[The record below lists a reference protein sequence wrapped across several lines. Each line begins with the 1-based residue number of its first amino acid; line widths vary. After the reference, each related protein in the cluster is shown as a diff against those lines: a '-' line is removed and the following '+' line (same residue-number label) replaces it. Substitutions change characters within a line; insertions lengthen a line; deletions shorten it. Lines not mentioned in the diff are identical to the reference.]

1 MNAAGTNI
9 TGALIGSLL
18 GAVIGCA
25 AWVGVGYATGY
36 QLGIVAVGVGLAVGI
51 GAAMGAKGRAGTA
64 GGIVA
69 AVVAMLSIVVARY
82 IVIQV
87 EITQQIEEAR
97 AEFGDEI
104 PDSSDDAYWTAFIA
118 DQIITEREKAGET
131 VEWDWE
137 SEEDEEEW
145 AGSGYPTDI
154 WMEAQGAWG
163 QLSMSEREEFCKA
176 GTEMLLS
183 GDAEGYRQVASI
195 IGMLI
200 SNLHPMALIIMG
212 IAVSGAYKVA
222 KNSRPANEHAMEN
235 GVDVTAE
242 AMGSATAAAAPAPAP
257 AMTSGFPNMPAAQPT
272 MHSGGAPSIAK
283 QPAKPVR
290 PYKSAALDESQ
301 LPPQFRMKPPEDLP
315 PIRAKRDERDAA

>member
-87 EITQQIEEAR
+87 EINQQIEAAR

-104 PDSSDDAYWTAFIA
+104 PDSSDDEYWTAFIA
-118 DQIITEREKAGET
+118 DQLIYEREKTGET
-131 VEWDWE
+131 IDWE
-137 SEEDEEEW
+137 GSWQDSDEVEDW
-145 AGSGYPTDI
+145 AGAGYPTEI
-154 WMEAQGAWG
+154 WMEAQGAWSK
-163 QLSMSEREEFCKA
+163 LSMSEREEFCKA

-200 SNLHPMALIIMG
+200 SNLHPMALVIMG

-222 KNSRPANEHAMEN
+222 KNSRPLDDPATRTEI
-235 GVDVTAE
+235 DVTAE
-242 AMGSATAAAAPAPAP
+242 AMGSTETSTPAP

-272 MHSGGAPSIAK
+272 MHGGGTTQAAR

-290 PYKSAALDESQ
+290 PYKPAALDESQ